1 MLFLNRYLM
10 SPHLPSEQPVPSS
23 VLADRLIKLNR
34 ADVIQQL
41 LRGIAHDLRNN
52 LQVVAL
58 GSSLGEESRGTAIG
72 FRIERALDDMVGGLD
87 LLAMLGHPSP
97 AATAHTDIAEV
108 LIAMQ
113 QLTDLQRNL
122 PTVPLAVEPPA
133 TIVAAIPRTALL
145 QILLNLVANAKEAT
159 NGASTP
165 IAITVEHSG
174 NTVSLSVDNDG
185 ESIGPDA
192 GTAFV
197 TTRDPATHAGIGL
210 FVSRSLAERSGGTL
224 SWEPRTGGG
233 TRARLTL
240 PVSDLS

>member
-1 MLFLNRYLM
+1 MNLL
-10 SPHLPSEQPVPSS
+10 SSSEPRVPAP

-97 AATAHTDIAEV
+97 TASPHTDIAEV

-122 PTVPLAVEPPA
+122 PTVPLAVEPPS
-133 TIVAAIPRTALL
+133 TIVAAIARTTLL
-145 QILLNLVANAKEAT
+145 QILLNLIANAKEAT
-159 NGASTP
+159 GGTATP
-165 IAITVEHSG
+165 IGITVERDSG
-174 NTVSLSVDNDG
+174 VVSLTVDNDG
-185 ESIGPDA
+185 ESIPPEA
-192 GTAFV
+192 GAAFM

-210 FVSRSLAERSGGTL
+210 FVSRTLAERSGGTL
-224 SWEPRTGGG
+224 NWEPRTGGG
-233 TRARLTL
+233 TRTRLTL

>member
-1 MLFLNRYLM
+1 M
-10 SPHLPSEQPVPSS
+10 SLLSHSEPRVPAPA
-23 VLADRLIKLNR
+23 LADRLIKLNR
-34 ADVIQQL
+34 ADVVQQL

-97 AATAHTDIAEV
+97 TASAHTDIAEV

-122 PTVPLAVEPPA
+122 PTVPLVVEPPN
-133 TIVAAIPRTALL
+133 TIVAAIPRTMLL
-145 QILLNLVANAKEAT
+145 QILLNLVANAKEAVGT
-159 NGASTP
+159 TGTP
-165 IAITVEHSG
+165 IGIAVERNDS
-174 NTVSLSVDNDG
+174 TVSLTIDNEG
-185 ESIGPDA
+185 ESIPADA
-192 GTAFV
+192 GAAFV

-210 FVSRSLAERSGGTL
+210 FVSRTLAERSGGTL
-224 SWEPRTGGG
+224 TWAPRAGGG
-233 TRARLTL
+233 TSARLTL